1 MTKFSIKTKRED
13 LLAEVNRLQALQ
25 EKEDGWALIAEGFKK
40 VFKKAKEEM
49 PLIKRDFLKFYESC
63 KETYKTIKSA
73 NYSIFK

>member
-1 MTKFSIKTKRED
+1 MTKFSIKNKRED

-25 EKEDGWALIAEGFKK
+25 EKENGWTLIIEGFKK

-49 PLIKRDFLKFYESC
+49 PLVKRDFLKLYESS